1 VSETESK
8 NRPAASGHRFG
19 PDLCCSECGISWEEH
34 QKAPVPCRTDD
45 KSDALEADLETEVA
59 TLPPADLEG

>member
-19 PDLCCSECGISWEEH
+19 PDLSCSECGVSWEEH
-34 QKAPVPCRTDD
+34 QKEPTPCCKQT
-45 KSDALEADLETEVA
+45 KSDPFEAEKPAVPRPDL
-59 TLPPADLEG
+59 DS